1 MKPLIRQVQWALALI
16 VLRVLWFFAG
26 HLVMALGLRLTTGWR
41 VNCKNAHGVA
51 IIGGAKGP
59 KAVFVE
65 KQ

>member
-1 MKPLIRQVQWALALI
+1 MKILFRQVRWALARI

-26 HLVMALGLRLTTGWR
+26 HLVMALGLRLATGWR

-51 IIGGAKGP
+51 VVGGAKGP
-59 KAVFVE
+59 RAVFIE